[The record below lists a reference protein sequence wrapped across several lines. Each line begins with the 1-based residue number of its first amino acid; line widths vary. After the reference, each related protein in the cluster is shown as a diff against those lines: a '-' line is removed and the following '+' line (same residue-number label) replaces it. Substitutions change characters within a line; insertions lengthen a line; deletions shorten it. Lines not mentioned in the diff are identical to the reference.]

1 MSIFEKIVKLYGKG
15 LTGSVAL
22 MVGLFFPVL
31 VVAQSTTSTIEGRV
45 TDDMGPLVG
54 VTVTAVYTPSGLAY
68 HAVTNQEGSYR
79 INGIVAG
86 GPYRVKAEMT
96 GYRPSVLG
104 NVTAPLGGRVEV
116 DFELRLASTTLGEV
130 VVSDEGVRSNM
141 DVQNS
146 GASTFVSSEG
156 INAMPT
162 TTRSLNDVM
171 RLTPQGTTSGSS
183 FAVGGGS
190 YRSSTVT
197 VDGAAFNNAY
207 GLGSTSLPAGG
218 NPLSLDVIDQMTVS
232 VTPFDVRH
240 SGFQGGAINM
250 VTKRGGNEW
259 HASLYDYYTGKGL
272 SGQRLGDITLSQGNT
287 MSNVTGFT
295 LSGPIVK
302 DKLFFFLNAEYMPE
316 RVAGANA
323 QARAEGG
330 AWGGNGY
337 NRPTVGR
344 MDTIRQYLIDEYGY
358 DPGRYQN
365 YAVDASDYR
374 LLARLDWI
382 VNSDNHFNI
391 RFSHTHTTLAEA
403 SSSMSGLGGT
413 NTPFV
418 VGGDRYTFNRTSE
431 GRLSDYALMFESARY
446 TKNQDFSSVAAE
458 LNSRL
463 WDGQGNNVL
472 RATWSYQNEPRGH
485 YGDYFPTVDILE
497 PYTSADGSRKYAVY
511 TTFGLDPSTYMT
523 ANKVSTFNVTDELS
537 YTTGIHNLL
546 AGVQVE
552 HSNVR
557 NVYMPGGAGWYV
569 FDSWESFVGHRDPVL
584 FMVAY
589 ANQQD
594 RLALPEYVF
603 NYFQPSVYVQD
614 EVEFSRFFKLTAGVR
629 LEMPMI
635 RFATDNYHEGFA
647 RMAEENP
654 ESSFAGLNPG
664 DMPKERINVSP
675 RVGFN
680 WDVAKD
686 RKVVLR
692 GGTGLYMGR
701 IPNVWFVNALSSS
714 NIMLNQY
721 VSNTQTHNPVV
732 PFSPSREDII
742 NSVPE
747 GQNSALPSSAVIL
760 DKELRMPTSWKS
772 SLAMDVRLPW
782 GIKGTVEGILSY
794 NYHEV
799 VATTLGYAEG
809 DSLRLPGEP
818 QGRTSYRDEGIGNG
832 VHGYRLRN
840 AEGLHGRYFSV
851 VAQVEKHFGF
861 GLDVMAAYT
870 YSNSLSV
877 QDGGGDAVYT
887 LSQTSN
893 VNGDNSPELGYTAFV
908 APHRVIASANYLIP
922 EGRHTATRIGLFYEG
937 YNVGMVNGWGYSG
950 LSYLMNNVGGISA
963 SRLMYVPTD
972 EELAEMPFLSD
983 ENRTAFADY
992 IATDRYLSRHRGEY
1006 TRRGAMTAPWHN
1018 RLDIK
1023 VCQEFYFRAFG
1034 HTTTLEVGADINNVA
1049 NLLNSEWGTYK
1060 QISSQTVL
1068 EYKEGKYTFAEPKW
1082 NVYANLLSAWQV
1094 LLHVRYSF

>member
-1 MSIFEKIVKLYGKG
+1 MFKNFGKRFV
-15 LTGSVAL
+15 LLQAL
-22 MVGLFFPVL
+22 VWVFFFSASA
-31 VVAQSTTSTIEGRV
+31 VAQSTTSMLVGRV
-45 TDDMGPLVG
+45 ADAEGPLAG
-54 VTVTAVYTPSGLAY
+54 ARLTAVHTPTGLTY
-68 HAVTNQEGSYR
+68 HVVANRDGEYR
-79 INGIVAG
+79 IGGIVAG
-86 GPYRVKAEMT
+86 GPYTVKAEMM
-96 GYRPSVLG
+96 GYRPSTIS
-104 NVTAPLGGRVEV
+104 NVTAPVGGREVV
-116 DFELRLASTTLGEV
+116 DFVLTMASTTLGEV
-130 VVSDEGVRSNM
+130 VVSDEAVRSNM
-141 DVQNS
+141 DVKNS
-146 GASTFVSSEG
+146 GASTYISNSALM
-156 INAMPT
+156 AMPT
-162 TTRSLNDVM
+162 TSRSLNDVM
-171 RLTPQGTTSGSS
+171 RLTPQGTASGNS
-183 FAVGGGS
+183 FTVGGGS
-190 YRSSTVT
+190 YRSSAVT

-218 NPLSLDVIDQMTVS
+218 NPLSLDAIDQMS
-232 VTPFDVRH
+232 ICVTPFDVRQ
-240 SGFQGGAINM
+240 SGFQGGAINV
-250 VTKRGGNEW
+250 VTRQGGNDW
-259 HASLYDYYTGKGL
+259 HASIYDYYTGKGL
-272 SGQRLGDITLSQGNT
+272 GGQRLGDVRLAQGNT
-287 MSNVTGFT
+287 LSNVTGFS
-295 LSGPIVK
+295 LSGPIVR
-302 DKLFFFLNAEYMPE
+302 DKLFFFLNAEYSPE
-316 RVAGANA
+316 RVPGATA
-323 QARAEGG
+323 LARSEGG

-337 NRPTVGR
+337 NRPTMGR
-344 MDTIRQYLIDEYGY
+344 MDSIRQFLMDEYGY
-358 DPGRYQN
+358 DPGRYQD
-365 YAVDASDYR
+365 YAVDASDYK

-382 VNSDNHFNI
+382 VNPDNRFNI
-391 RFSHTHTTLAEA
+391 RFSHTHTTIAEA

-413 NTPFV
+413 NTPFSV
-418 VGGDRYTFNRTSE
+418 NGESYSFNRTSE

-446 TKNQDFSSVAAE
+446 SKNQDFTSVAAE

-463 WDGQGNNVL
+463 WEGRGGNVL
-472 RATWSYQNEPRGH
+472 RATWSYQNEPRSH

-497 PYTSADGSRKYAVY
+497 PYTAADGSRKYAVY

-523 ANKVSTFNVTDELS
+523 ANKVSTFNVTDELT
-537 YTTGIHNLL
+537 YTAGIHNLL

-569 FDSWESFVGHRDPVL
+569 FDSWDSFVNRRDPVL

-589 ANQQD
+589 ANQHD

-614 EVEFSRFFKLTAGVR
+614 EVEFSRYFKMTAGVR

-680 WDVAKD
+680 WDVVKD
-686 RKVVLR
+686 RGVVLR
-692 GGTGLYMGR
+692 GGTGLYTGR

-714 NIMLNQY
+714 NILLNQY

-732 PFSPSREDII
+732 PFSPRREDII

-747 GQNSALPSSAVIL
+747 GQNTALPSSAVIL

-851 VAQVEKHFGF
+851 VAQAEKHFGF

-887 LSQTSN
+887 LSQTCN

-908 APHRVIASANYLIP
+908 APHRVIASANYTIR
-922 EGRHTATRIGLFYEG
+922 EGRRMATKLGLFYEG
-937 YNVGMVNGWGYSG
+937 YNVGMVNGWGYSS
-950 LSYLMNNVGGISA
+950 LSYQMNNVGGISA

-972 EELAEMPFLSD
+972 EELAEMPFVSD
-983 ENRTAFADY
+983 ENRAAFADY
-992 IATDRYLSRHRGEY
+992 IASDRYLSRHRGEY

-1018 RLDIK
+1018 RIDMK

>member
-1 MSIFEKIVKLYGKG
+1 MISYVFRGELKLKRMVVLLAVLLCS
-15 LTGSVAL
+15 LTAMG
-22 MVGLFFPVL
+22 
-31 VVAQSTTSTIEGRV
+31 QTTTSTITGRV
-45 TDDMGPLVG
+45 TDGKAPLADAL
-54 VTVTAVYTPSGLAY
+54 VTAVYTPTGLSY
-68 HAVTNQEGSYR
+68 HALTNREGVYR
-79 INGIVAG
+79 MGGVVAG
-86 GPYRVKAEMT
+86 GPYTIKVELM
-96 GYRPSVLG
+96 GYRPAAIQR
-104 NVTAPLGGRVEV
+104 VTARLGGSEAV
-116 DFELRLASTTLGEV
+116 DFVLTMASTTLEEV
-130 VVSDEGVRSNM
+130 VVSDEAVRSNM
-141 DVQNS
+141 DVQNA
-146 GASTFVSSEG
+146 GASTY
-156 INAMPT
+156 INHSALEAMPT
-162 TTRSLNDVM
+162 TSRSLNDVM

-207 GLGSTSLPAGG
+207 GLGNTSLPAGG
-218 NPLSLDVIDQMTVS
+218 NPLSLDAIDQMSVS
-232 VTPFDVRH
+232 VTPFDVRY
-240 SGFQGGAINM
+240 SGFQGGAINV
-250 VTKRGGNEW
+250 VTKRGANEW
-259 HASLYDYYTGKGL
+259 HASLYDYYTGRGL
-272 SGQRLGDITLSQGNT
+272 SGRRLGDIALAQGNT

-323 QARAEGG
+323 QARAEGS

-337 NRPTVGR
+337 NRPTAGR

-358 DPGRYQN
+358 DPGRYEN

-403 SSSMSGLGGT
+403 SSSMSGIGGT
-413 NTPFV
+413 NTPFT
-418 VGGDRYTFNRTSE
+418 VGGECYSFNRTSE

-497 PYTSADGSRKYAVY
+497 PYKAADGGTGYAVY

-523 ANKVSTFNVTDELS
+523 ANKVSTLNVTDELT
-537 YTTGIHNLL
+537 YTTGIHSLL
-546 AGVQVE
+546 AGVQLE

-569 FDSWESFVGHRDPVL
+569 FDSWESFVNRRDPVL

-589 ANQQD
+589 ANRED

-614 EVEFSRFFKLTAGVR
+614 EMEFGRYFRLVAGVR
-629 LEMPMI
+629 LEMPVI

-647 RMAEENP
+647 RMAEENG

-664 DMPKERINVSP
+664 DMPKERLNVSP

-680 WDVAKD
+680 WDVTKN
-686 RKVVLR
+686 RRVVVR
-692 GGTGLYMGR
+692 GGTGLYTGR

-714 NIMLNQY
+714 NILLNQY
-721 VSNTQTHNPVV
+721 VANEQTHNPVV
-732 PFSPSREDII
+732 PFSPSREEII

-747 GQNSALPSSAVIL
+747 GQNSALPTSAVIL

-772 SLAMDVRLPW
+772 SLAVDVRLPW
-782 GIKGTVEGILSY
+782 GIKGTLEGVLSC

-818 QGRTSYRDEGIGNG
+818 EGRTSYRDEGIGNG
-832 VHGYRLRN
+832 IHGYRLRN
-840 AEGLHGRYFSV
+840 AEGLHGRYFSI
-851 VAQVEKHFGF
+851 VAQAEKHFGF

-870 YSNSLSV
+870 YSNALSV

-908 APHRVIASANYLIP
+908 APHRVIASASWLIE
-922 EGRHTATRIGLFYEG
+922 EGRRTATRIGLFYEG
-937 YNVGMVNGWGYSG
+937 YNVGMVNGWAYSG

-972 EELAEMPFLSD
+972 EELAEMPFASE
-983 ENRTAFADY
+983 ENRTAFGHY
-992 IATDRYLSRHRGEY
+992 IASDRYLSRHRGEY
-1006 TRRGAMTAPWHN
+1006 TRRGAMVAPWHN
-1018 RLDIK
+1018 RIDVK

-1034 HTTTLEVGADINNVA
+1034 HVTTLEVGADLNNVA

-1060 QISSQTVL
+1060 QITSQTVL
-1068 EYKEGKYTFAEPKW
+1068 DYKDGQYSFTEPKW
-1082 NVYANLLSAWQV
+1082 NVYSNLLSAWQV